1 MLIRYGY
8 HGLYGL
14 ACLIKEE
21 FEREYK
27 EEVFRDYVGQALW
40 HITTIQHFKATEKN
54 TMPQYIELSHPETKN
69 EDTRSSEEI
78 IQYVLDG
85 LG

>member
-1 MLIRYGY
+1 MILIN
-8 HGLYGL
+8 
-14 ACLIKEE
+14 EE
-21 FEREYK
+21 VERDHK

-54 TMPQYIELSHPETKN
+54 TMPQYVEISHPETKN
-69 EDTRSSEEI
+69 LDTRSAEEI
-78 IQYVLDG
+78 FQYVLDG